1 MLDKIDHVVQG
12 PFDIFFFRDLFARF
26 KDRLNDFRAAA
37 GAGAMNPRA
46 TPAMMGAQFSTGNV
60 EYGIGHRPAQRR
72 LEDIDRCR
80 DGRWCILSVQEI
92 NQRFA
97 LGRDLLAQM
106 IEGVIAVEP
115 DGIVV

>member
-1 MLDKIDHVVQG
+1 
-12 PFDIFFFRDLFARF
+12 LFARF
-26 KDRLNDFRAAA
+26 EDRLDGFRTAT

-46 TPAMMGAQFSTGNV
+46 APAMMGAQFSTGNV
-60 EYGIGHRPAQRR
+60 EDGIGHWPAQRR

-106 IEGVIAVEP
+106 IVRVIAVEP
-115 DGIVV
+115 DGIVIRTGHAPPDLSFGL